1 MRELSVQSRWCRRR
15 ICVILSQHSPGGDT
29 CSHYF
34 CNLIMLPFC
43 RTSVRQACIRYQDR
57 STWSRCQSDIK
68 LVDSIASFNKKASLI
83 ALSHDSS
90 ACMKAP
96 SKEIYRKQTICDSLS
111 TVNGNRGRI
120 KLTYPFA
127 R

>member
-1 MRELSVQSRWCRRR
+1 MVREIGRGRDVEERSLEMIEVSR
-15 ICVILSQHSPGGDT
+15 
-29 CSHYF
+29 
-34 CNLIMLPFC
+34 
-43 RTSVRQACIRYQDR
+43 
-57 STWSRCQSDIK
+57 DIK